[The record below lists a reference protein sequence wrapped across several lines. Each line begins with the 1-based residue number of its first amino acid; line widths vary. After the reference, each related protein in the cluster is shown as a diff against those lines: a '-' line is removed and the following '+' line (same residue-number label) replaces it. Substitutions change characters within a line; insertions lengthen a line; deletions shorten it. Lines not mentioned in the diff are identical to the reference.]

1 MLRLLGVL
9 ALLLVLGIAGLFA
22 VAATRPDSFQVSR
35 TLPVQAPPEKV
46 YPLINDL
53 RAFNSWNPFVR
64 SDPAPQ
70 LSYSGPASGPGARN
84 AFGPGKGGTGTLTIV
99 EAEAPTKV
107 VMSLDMTQPMA
118 ARNRV
123 VFSLEPQGGMTL
135 VTWTLA
141 GNTPLVGK
149 VLHLV
154 IDMDK
159 MVGGQFEAGLADL
172 KALAEK

>member
-1 MLRLLGVL
+1 MLKVLGVVLVL
-9 ALLLVLGIAGLFA
+9 ALLGIAGVLA

-46 YPLINDL
+46 FPLINDL

-70 LSYSGPASGPGARN
+70 LAYSGPGSGPGAQN

-99 EAEAPTKV
+99 EVEAPSKV
-107 VMSLDMTQPMA
+107 VMSLDMTRPMA

-123 VFSLEPQGGMTL
+123 VFSLEPRGGATL

-141 GNTPLVGK
+141 GPTPLVGK
-149 VLHLV
+149 VLHMF